1 MIHQDINF
9 KICVSLFGWKEN
21 ILPKEGVE
29 GGVKSEQTFS
39 RSDLSMSILMRPED
53 PPYDECTT
61 NSRK

>member
-1 MIHQDINF
+1 MIYQDTNF
-9 KICVSLFGWKEN
+9 KICLSLFGWKEN
-21 ILPKEGVE
+21 ILPKEGVD

-39 RSDLSMSILMRPED
+39 RSDLSILMGPED

>member
-1 MIHQDINF
+1 MIYQDTNF

-21 ILPKEGVE
+21 ILPKEGVD
-29 GGVKSEQTFS
+29 GGVKS